1 MTTPQVLT
9 ANPQGHTTSAS
20 KVIDGQIVHPSQKS
34 VQKESAADPVNI
46 SPESKVVNAAAE
58 LSEALINVK
67 KAHEAKTSTS
77 SNASIAVAHSVQDAH
92 RGTYEISVAQLAQSQ
107 KLQSN
112 AVADGHADQGSGEL
126 TFRSSDAEFKVKV
139 SGNFQDIAN
148 QINGAQTNFGVQASV
163 IDDQSGA
170 RLVLSAKNSGVA
182 HTFSVTAV
190 AANPPSDATS
200 GVTSGEKSE
209 AAFILETRGNKNGF
223 EQTVAAQDAKIS
235 INGRVTTHASNELV
249 DESSGLT
256 LSLTAEGSTRI
267 TVADDEQARVRA
279 RGALLRA
286 QSNLLESAKELEN
299 ESKPGLRSF
308 LSQLKSFF
316 AGETVNI
323 EKLRD
328 KLDDLVKDN
337 KARLKDGDGHPTYS
351 ANIAKP
357 EDLQRNATD
366 ELRKIL
372 VESLAE
378 KDKKRNDHRTEHAK
392 NERIASQNASSA
404 ANRGVSDQAHRHGN
418 DDAHAARPS
427 LSSSSESASG
437 QDRRFN
443 QLKSIVDSI
452 G

>member
-1 MTTPQVLT
+1 MTTPHVIT
-9 ANPQGHTTSAS
+9 ANPQSHTTSAS

-77 SNASIAVAHSVQDAH
+77 SNVSVAVAHSAQDAH

-107 KLQSN
+107 TLQSN

-139 SGNFQDIAN
+139 SGNFHNIAD
-148 QINGAQTNFGVQASV
+148 QINGAQTNFGVHASV
-163 IDDQSGA
+163 IDDQAGA
-170 RLVLSAKNSGVA
+170 RLVLSAKNSGAA
-182 HTFSVTAV
+182 HAFSVTAV
-190 AANPPSDATS
+190 AMGTRTDATS
-200 GVTSGEKSE
+200 EVKSE
-209 AAFILETRGNKNGF
+209 AMFILETRGNKNGF

-249 DESSGLT
+249 DETSGLS
-256 LSLTAEGSTRI
+256 LSLTSEGSTRI
-267 TVADDEQARVRA
+267 TVTDDEQARGHSRQ
-279 RGALLRA
+279 ALLRA
-286 QSNLLESAKELEN
+286 QSNLVESAKELEN

-316 AGETVNI
+316 SGETVNI

-328 KLDDLVKDN
+328 KLDDLVKDH
-337 KARLKDGDGHPTYS
+337 KLRLNDSGSHPTYS
-351 ANIAKP
+351 ANITKP

-378 KDKKRNDHRTEHAK
+378 KDKKRNDHRAEHAK
-392 NERIASQNASSA
+392 NERIASQNATSA
-404 ANRGVSDQAHRHGN
+404 ANRGVSDQAHRHSN
-418 DDAHAARPS
+418 DDVHAARPS